1 MRTEVS
7 AELNCDR
14 SYEDYIEI
22 MEKTRLA
29 YQRGW
34 TSFYNGIPGFAITR
48 RERHI
53 KDPSRRWGF
62 RDVTENMKSE
72 FRWLDK
78 SQPMPIDL
86 KVYTVAK
93 FYDPDKRPSPKVI
106 AELAKHKDEIH
117 PYARRYLV
125 ERMREAE
132 ARHRGLA
139 EQYSGIAD
147 QFEP

>member
-1 MRTEVS
+1 
-7 AELNCDR
+7 
-14 SYEDYIEI
+14 
-22 MEKTRLA
+22 
-29 YQRGW
+29 
-34 TSFYNGIPGFAITR
+34 
-48 RERHI
+48 
-53 KDPSRRWGF
+53 
-62 RDVTENMKSE
+62 
-72 FRWLDK
+72 
-78 SQPMPIDL
+78 MPIDL

-139 EQYSGIAD
+139 EQYSRIAD

>member
-48 RERHI
+48 RERHYQRPKSPI
-53 KDPSRRWGF
+53 GFPRCDRKYENRNSAGSTSRSRC
-62 RDVTENMKSE
+62 RLT
-72 FRWLDK
+72 
-78 SQPMPIDL
+78 
-86 KVYTVAK
+86 
-93 FYDPDKRPSPKVI
+93 
-106 AELAKHKDEIH
+106 
-117 PYARRYLV
+117 
-125 ERMREAE
+125 
-132 ARHRGLA
+132 
-139 EQYSGIAD
+139 
-147 QFEP
+147 